1 MIALA
6 SAAVI
11 RFPGWLAF
19 VPLSAG
25 GSEQF
30 RERVGD
36 VRRPWHRYLGE
47 TAFGAVNEHRPRD
60 SRSVA
65 NESRIVN

>member
-1 MIALA
+1 MFGA
-6 SAAVI
+6 
-11 RFPGWLAF
+11 PGIDI
-19 VPLSAG
+19 S
-25 GSEQF
+25 
-30 RERVGD
+30 
-36 VRRPWHRYLGE
+36 GE